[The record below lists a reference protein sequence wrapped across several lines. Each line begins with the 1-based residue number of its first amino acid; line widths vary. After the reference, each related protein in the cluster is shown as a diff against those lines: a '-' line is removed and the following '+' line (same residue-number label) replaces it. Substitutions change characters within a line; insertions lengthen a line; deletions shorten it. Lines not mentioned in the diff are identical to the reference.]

1 MIKRIF
7 ITGLTAVIPV
17 VITIY
22 VITGL
27 FYFADGIAGKYINR
41 FFSQYIGWEIP
52 GLGILIAILIIF
64 LLGVIIRLSRMR
76 FFRFMEK
83 IFFRL
88 PLVNRIYF
96 PIRRI
101 VDFLFFP
108 PRKNFKSA
116 VLIEYPRMGIYSVG
130 FVTNDNLVEFKEK
143 GDRKFYNV
151 FIPSS
156 PSPLTG
162 FTIIVDEADL
172 VTLDLSVEDA
182 IRLVVSGGLLNP

>member
-1 MIKRIF
+1 
-7 ITGLTAVIPV
+7 
-17 VITIY
+17 
-22 VITGL
+22 
-27 FYFADGIAGKYINR
+27 
-41 FFSQYIGWEIP
+41 
-52 GLGILIAILIIF
+52 
-64 LLGVIIRLSRMR
+64 
-76 FFRFMEK
+76 
-83 IFFRL
+83 
-88 PLVNRIYF
+88 
-96 PIRRI
+96 
-101 VDFLFFP
+101 
-108 PRKNFKSA
+108 
-116 VLIEYPRMGIYSVG
+116 MGIYSVG